1 MNGQIP
7 VEERISKIVVDS
19 TGGDIDILSNKG
31 NEISYEI
38 GDRLEIESEVK
49 NETLIIR
56 IKGKGGIG
64 IPFFNFG
71 GWGDGDISLKIPQE
85 KSLELNLKSGDISFS
100 DYKGND
106 IVLRG
111 ASGDISVSRIVCKN
125 FSAHLTSGDV
135 DIDIETKRGNI
146 NCRSGDVTV
155 NLRGEEWD
163 VDISG
168 VSGDVDVNTES
179 GSIDLYISGISG
191 DVTLN
196 DKSIGAGKIG
206 KKHLTTDGGRNK
218 LNINV
223 ISGDI
228 SIKTAKEVG
237 ESSFSQ
243 VTTLTEPSES
253 FLLERD
259 TTAQYIPEEV
269 KKVKEMYK
277 SGKISKEDA
286 IGLIEAMGYGGLNN
300 ILEE

>member
-1 MNGQIP
+1 
-7 VEERISKIVVDS
+7 
-19 TGGDIDILSNKG
+19 
-31 NEISYEI
+31 
-38 GDRLEIESEVK
+38 
-49 NETLIIR
+49 
-56 IKGKGGIG
+56 
-64 IPFFNFG
+64 FFNFG

-106 IVLRG
+106 IVLRMRDIYRIRG

-196 DKSIGAGKIG
+196 DKSIGEGKIG
-206 KKHLTTDGGRNK
+206 KKHLTIDGGRNK

-253 FLLERD
+253 FLQERD
-259 TTAQYIPEEV
+259 TAAQYIPEEV

>member
-218 LNINV
+218 LNIN
-223 ISGDI
+223 
-228 SIKTAKEVG
+228 
-237 ESSFSQ
+237 
-243 VTTLTEPSES
+243 
-253 FLLERD
+253 
-259 TTAQYIPEEV
+259 
-269 KKVKEMYK
+269 
-277 SGKISKEDA
+277 
-286 IGLIEAMGYGGLNN
+286 
-300 ILEE
+300 